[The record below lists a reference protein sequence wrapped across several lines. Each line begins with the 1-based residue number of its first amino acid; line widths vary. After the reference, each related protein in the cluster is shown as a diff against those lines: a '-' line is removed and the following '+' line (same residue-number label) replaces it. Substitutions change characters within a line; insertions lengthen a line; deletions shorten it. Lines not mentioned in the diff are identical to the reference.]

1 MNIKEIDWKIV
12 DTALYSA
19 ANLEQV
25 VWALK
30 QHGYD
35 ICKRTLQ
42 KKIEEKQSMTFTEY
56 REYQLSGTKIKLIQ
70 TALNM
75 AFSKDRVMLIF
86 CLKNLAGW
94 SDKQETTIDTS
105 KIEIHLPN
113 INATKL

>member
-19 ANLEQV
+19 SGLEQV

-30 QHGYD
+30 QQGYV

-42 KKIEEKQSMTFTEY
+42 NKIEEKFNMTFSEY
-56 REYQLSGTKIKLIQ
+56 REYQLSGTKIKLMQ

-75 AFSKDRVMLIF
+75 AFANSSEFAVIVKDVM
-86 CLKNLAGW
+86 A
-94 SDKQETTIDTS
+94 
-105 KIEIHLPN
+105 
-113 INATKL
+113 